1 MIGKIVKVIVDRPS
15 GSYHPK
21 HKNIYNEN
29 YSIVQ
34 NRIQIYSVKHKET
47 GEYNLVFHIVGD
59 ETFND
64 TYYFY
69 ETKTNKFSIANIL
82 KINRDYIIVSDR
94 LRTRIE
100 EMEDIEEKKNK
111 R

>member
-1 MIGKIVKVIVDRPS
+1 MVEPQPD
-15 GSYHPK
+15 
-21 HKNIYNEN
+21 NEFYNDN
-29 YSIVQ
+29 YSIIQ

-59 ETFND
+59 DTFGD

-82 KINRDYIIVSDR
+82 RINRDYIIVSDR

-100 EMEDIEEKKNK
+100 ELEDIVEKKNK

>member
-1 MIGKIVKVIVDRPS
+1 MIIDRMFPELNS
-15 GSYHPK
+15 QNGIIDEY
-21 HKNIYNEN
+21 YNEN

-59 ETFND
+59 DTFSD

-69 ETKTNKFSIANIL
+69 ETKTNRFSIANIL
-82 KINRDYIIVSDR
+82 RINRDYIIVSDR